1 MGYWEEG
8 MRASAHYH
16 QLGSSREQRRAAR
29 VGGRQMGG
37 SREEGRGLGGGILA
51 NVERGP
57 IKMKAMGNMNDLRL
71 KHTQGHTY
79 ISM

>member
-1 MGYWEEG
+1 MCSLQSIRVKLRAEPGGERGEG
-8 MRASAHYH
+8 
-16 QLGSSREQRRAAR
+16 GK
-29 VGGRQMGG
+29 MGG

-57 IKMKAMGNMNDLRL
+57 IKVKARGNMNDLVL
-71 KHTQGHTY
+71 KHTWGHTH